1 MTPTGP
7 DNSAE
12 ETAKHRYGLMNLA
25 RVGGII
31 IAAAGIAGTR
41 EVLPLPYPISAAM
54 LVGGVLSFFFA
65 PPLLV
70 RRWKAQDRAN
80 GND

>member
-1 MTPTGP
+1 MTAPAPQNRT
-7 DNSAE
+7 E
-12 ETAKHRYGLMNLA
+12 QTAKHRYGLMNLA

-41 EVLPLPYPISAAM
+41 EVLPLPYPVSAVM

-80 GND
+80 GAD